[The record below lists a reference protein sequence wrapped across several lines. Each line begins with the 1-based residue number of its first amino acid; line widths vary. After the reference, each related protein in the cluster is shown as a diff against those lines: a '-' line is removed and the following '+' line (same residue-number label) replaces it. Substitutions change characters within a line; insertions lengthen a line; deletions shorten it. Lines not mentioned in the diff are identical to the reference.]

1 MCVCELT
8 ASVCD
13 LPDGQTGQSHGHLEG
28 VCAAVG
34 QRERCVL
41 HTAPRQHQ
49 SVAEQ
54 EEAHV
59 GHLLEDPDDQIGI
72 IRFLVC
78 FYNILYLSEP
88 FSCSD
93 ITC

>member
-8 ASVCD
+8 AGVCD
-13 LPDGQTGQSHGHLEG
+13 LPGGQTGQSHGRQEG
-28 VCAAVG
+28 VRAVVG
-34 QRERCVL
+34 QRERRVP
-41 HTAPRQHQ
+41 HAAPRQHQ

-59 GHLLEDPDDQIGI
+59 GHLLEGPDDQIGI

-78 FYNILYLSEP
+78 
-88 FSCSD
+88 
-93 ITC
+93 